1 MAGKTSSLAHHKP
14 IYAVGAVAYRYDT
27 RGRLQILLIKKRN
40 GYWTLPKGRVYP
52 TEDDTSALLRE
63 LREETG
69 LTGVVEAD
77 VAQVQYITPRRRLP
91 RRKIVTYYLVRI
103 APEAIA
109 IPGAHHG
116 EVIEQVRW
124 AGLRGALRRVKRKRI
139 RDIIV
144 CAEALLRERSQQR
157 AAGSQ

>member
-1 MAGKTSSLAHHKP
+1 MTGKTSSLAHHKP

-69 LTGVVEAD
+69 LTGIVED
-77 VAQVQYITPRRRLP
+77 EVAQVQYITPRRRLP
-91 RRKIVTYYLVRI
+91 RRKIVTYYLVRA
-103 APEAIA
+103 APDAVA
-109 IPGAHHG
+109 APGGYSG
-116 EVIEQVRW
+116 ELIERVRW
-124 AGLRGALRRVKRKRI
+124 SAPRGALRRVKRKRI

-144 CAEALLRERSQQR
+144 CAEALLRERDRKRSK
-157 AAGSQ
+157 GSQ

>member
-1 MAGKTSSLAHHKP
+1 MAGKTSPLAHHKP

-27 RGRLQILLIKKRN
+27 RGRLQILLIRKRN
-40 GYWTLPKGRVYP
+40 GYWTLPKGRVHP

-69 LTGVVEAD
+69 LTGVVEEE
-77 VAQVQYITPRRRLP
+77 VARVQYITPRRRLP
-91 RRKIVTYYLVRI
+91 RRKVVTYYLVRI
-103 APEAIA
+103 APDAVA

-116 EVIEQVRW
+116 EVIEQIRW
-124 AGLRGALRRVKRKRI
+124 ASPRRALRRVKRKRI

-144 CAEALLRERSQQR
+144 CAEALLRERNQTG
-157 AAGSQ
+157 ATGSQ